1 MMNKM
6 YLMIFLI
13 FISTAMCNQNEVTTS
28 KIYLPNS
35 DICIKQLKAIG
46 NANLTLVE
54 KLSDGCNPNQM
65 IIGQTQLGL
74 AALKSM
80 ERSRRWDDLMGI
92 PNPLIPVIKFLLSKG
107 ADPCKVNYINKTAYE
122 YYMYYVVWYPN
133 PEIKELLDVCNN

>member
-1 MMNKM
+1 M
-6 YLMIFLI
+6 
-13 FISTAMCNQNEVTTS
+13 
-28 KIYLPNS
+28 
-35 DICIKQLKAIG
+35 KAIG

-54 KLSDGCNPNQM
+54 KLSNGCNPNQM

-107 ADPCKVNYINKTAYE
+107 ADPCKVNYQNKTAYE
-122 YYMYYVVWYPN
+122 YNMYYVVWYPN